1 MTATLPRVGLFLV
14 LALVMAATRINH
26 FGALPDASWAV
37 FFLAGFYLRGSA
49 RWAFPCS
56 WRKRCWWTSP

>member
-26 FGALPDASWAV
+26 FGFTTGLIPDTSLGSIGIQSSYNGVHANAYFQWSLEAL
-37 FFLAGFYLRGSA
+37 R
-49 RWAFPCS
+49 
-56 WRKRCWWTSP
+56 